1 MTSSQLRIGFLVLL
15 IAAVSGIFMALRDDD
30 STSTEKTYRAY
41 FSRDYNVYALDLP
54 DAPNLAG
61 EPVPLGDFEV
71 AERLDRELLV
81 NTYWQ
86 SNGLLLIKRAAKY
99 FPIIEPILAEEGIP
113 NDFKYLALAESGMQ
127 HIVSPAG
134 AAGIWQIMKGTGQEY
149 GLEVRDDV
157 DERYH
162 IEKATHVACAYLREA
177 YSKFGS
183 WTLAAAS
190 YNMGMNGLERRLES
204 QGVSNYYDLLLNS
217 ETSRYVFRII
227 ALKELLSHPEGYGFH
242 YDDRHLYNLPETR
255 GYRVDTSIADLAV
268 WAQSLGSNYK
278 MLKTLNP
285 WLRSN
290 ELKLRTDE
298 AYTLQL
304 PAPK

>member
-1 MTSSQLRIGFLVLL
+1 
-15 IAAVSGIFMALRDDD
+15 
-30 STSTEKTYRAY
+30 
-41 FSRDYNVYALDLP
+41 
-54 DAPNLAG
+54 
-61 EPVPLGDFEV
+61 
-71 AERLDRELLV
+71 
-81 NTYWQ
+81 
-86 SNGLLLIKRAAKY
+86 
-99 FPIIEPILAEEGIP
+99 
-113 NDFKYLALAESGMQ
+113 
-127 HIVSPAG
+127 
-134 AAGIWQIMKGTGQEY
+134 
-149 GLEVRDDV
+149 
-157 DERYH
+157 
-162 IEKATHVACAYLREA
+162 
-177 YSKFGS
+177 
-183 WTLAAAS
+183 
-190 YNMGMNGLERRLES
+190 MGMNGLERRLES